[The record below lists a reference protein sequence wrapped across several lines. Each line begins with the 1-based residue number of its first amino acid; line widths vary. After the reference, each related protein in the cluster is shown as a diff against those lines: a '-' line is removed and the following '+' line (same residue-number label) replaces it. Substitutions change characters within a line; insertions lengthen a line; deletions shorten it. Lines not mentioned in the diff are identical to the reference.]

1 MADLTRIAQIVAEAV
16 NGPGLPSLPERL
28 CVACVEA
35 LAADAAAITL
45 MADPGHRAGVWA
57 SDDRARRIEERQ
69 FGLGEGPSVD
79 AFRTRSP
86 VAVADLLSP
95 EEVRWPVL
103 TVDLAAGLGTPA
115 GPAGPALRSAYASP
129 LHLGTS
135 GIGVLSL
142 YGARPGVPE
151 RTRAADIQ
159 VAATSVTLAIVG
171 SFLAPSGALPEQP
184 WLDESPLNGVE
195 VDQAVGMIM
204 VQLGVPAAEALD
216 RLRAHAF
223 ARGREIDE
231 VAHDVVERRLRFTE
245 EDR

>member
-1 MADLTRIAQIVAEAV
+1 MADPTRIAQIVAEAV
-16 NGPGLPSLPERL
+16 HGPGRPSLPERL

-86 VAVADLLSP
+86 VVVADLLAP

-103 TVDLAAGLGTPA
+103 TVDLAASPGTPA
-115 GPAGPALRSAYASP
+115 ASEATALRSACAVP

-142 YGARPGVPE
+142 YGVRPGVPARE
-151 RTRAADIQ
+151 EAADIRA
-159 VAATSVTLAIVG
+159 AATSVTLAIVG
-171 SFLAPSGALPEQP
+171 SFLAPSGTLPESP
-184 WLDESPLNGVE
+184 WLDESPLDGVE
-195 VDQAVGMIM
+195 VDQAVGMVM
-204 VQLGVPAAEALD
+204 LQLGVPAGEALD

-223 ARGREIDE
+223 VDGREIDE
-231 VAHDVVERRLRFTE
+231 AAHDVVERRLRFTE